1 MFDPAGQELTFQG
14 ALDPNTPIAQGW
26 LRASHRKL
34 DEGLSLPYR
43 PYHTHDEV
51 LPLRRGT
58 VYELDVEVW
67 PTCIVV
73 PPGYRVALTV
83 RGKDYEY
90 EGELS
95 EFARTFHYASRGCGP
110 FVHNDPD
117 DRPPELFGGRV
128 TLHSGG
134 ERASY
139 VLLPIIPMP
148 RRRPE

>member
-1 MFDPAGQELTFQG
+1 M
-14 ALDPNTPIAQGW
+14 
-26 LRASHRKL
+26 
-34 DEGLSLPYR
+34 
-43 PYHTHDEV
+43 

-90 EGELS
+90 EGELG

-110 FVHNDPD
+110 FVHKDPD
-117 DRPPELFGGRV
+117 DRRPELFGGRV

-139 VLLPIIPMP
+139 VLLPIIPAST
-148 RRRPE
+148 